1 MQDTFMHSILIW
13 LSLLATER
21 KRLMSQQHA
30 QFEEEFRDGPQPH
43 ISYHDNYIDQPSASY
58 PTPAPP
64 VQGYPSQTQTHV
76 PLQAPMLLTPVQP
89 IKQTG
94 SGIGARVFL
103 AIVSMLF
110 VFGMFVVA
118 LAMSTVRV
126 VGSVFALAVIFAFV
140 FALIVFLINL
150 VVNLVSLKR

>member
-1 MQDTFMHSILIW
+1 
-13 LSLLATER
+13 
-21 KRLMSQQHA
+21 MSQQHA

-43 ISYHDNYIDQPSASY
+43 ISYHENYIDQPSAPY
-58 PTPAPP
+58 TTPVPP
-64 VQGYPSQTQTHV
+64 AQRYPSQTPNHV
-76 PLQAPMLLTPVQP
+76 PLQTPVLLTPVQP
-89 IKQTG
+89 MNKQAGT
-94 SGIGARVFL
+94 GIGARVFL

-126 VGSVFALAVIFAFV
+126 AGSVFALAVIFAFV